1 MSKESVKRFIEQLAN
16 SASMQKKFKK
26 RNPASLGDVVA
37 FAQKAG
43 LSFSEEELKET
54 LTEMG
59 AMPLSEEML
68 EKISAGAI
76 PTPVN
81 GQITDAVT

>member
-1 MSKESVKRFIEQLAN
+1 MSKESARIFIEKLAN
-16 SASMQKKFKK
+16 SASMQIKFEK
-26 RNPASLGDVVA
+26 RNTASLGDVVA

-43 LSFSEEELKET
+43 LSFTEEELKET

-68 EKISAGAI
+68 EKISAGAF
-76 PTPVN
+76 PTAVN
-81 GQITDAVT
+81 DQITDAVT

>member
-1 MSKESVKRFIEQLAN
+1 
-16 SASMQKKFKK
+16 MQRKFEKC
-26 RNPASLGDVVA
+26 NPASLGDVVA
-37 FAQKAG
+37 FAQKTG
-43 LSFSEEELKET
+43 SSFSEEELKEV
-54 LTEMG
+54 LTEIG
-59 AMPLSEEML
+59 AMPLSEEVL